1 MIAQQKRRA
10 MYKGFPHSPAS
21 PITSI
26 PHQSDTFVT
35 TDKPA
40 STHHNHPKFT
50 LVSGLTPGFVHS
62 MGFDKHVMTHLHH
75 YSITQNYEMITIIS
89 LVNLHHLKQM

>member
-26 PHQSDTFVT
+26 PHQSDTFDK
-35 TDKPA
+35 TDEPTL
-40 STHHNHPKFT
+40 THHNHSKPVVSLGFT
-50 LVSGLTPGFVHS
+50 LGVVFYMSLDRYLTTGIYHDTVIQTR
-62 MGFDKHVMTHLHH
+62 MCL
-75 YSITQNYEMITIIS
+75 
-89 LVNLHHLKQM
+89 LL